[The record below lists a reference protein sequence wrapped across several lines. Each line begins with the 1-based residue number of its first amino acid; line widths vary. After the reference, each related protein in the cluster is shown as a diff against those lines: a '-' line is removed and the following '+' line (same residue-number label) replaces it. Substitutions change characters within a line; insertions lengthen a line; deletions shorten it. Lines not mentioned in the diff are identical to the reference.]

1 MGFSNPVANLLFGMI
16 GFSNHVLNSLGGMM
30 GYCVPSF
37 WDDGL

>member
-1 MGFSNPVANLLFGMI
+1 MGFSNPVANLLCGMI

-30 GYCVPSF
+30 GYCVPSL